1 MCKVLESITTKLTA
15 SKFFNS
21 CPIKLI
27 MLRAGVKELGGISSE
42 TVIDLV
48 IEKPSSWVGSS
59 PSESGL
65 SESNFNAINL
75 GIGDQESLLPQQ
87 NEWDQ

>member
-1 MCKVLESITTKLTA
+1 M
-15 SKFFNS
+15 
-21 CPIKLI
+21 
-27 MLRAGVKELGGISSE
+27 KELSEISSE

-48 IEKPSSWVGSS
+48 IEKPSSWVGSR

-65 SESNFNAINL
+65 SESNL

>member
-21 CPIKLI
+21 CP
-27 MLRAGVKELGGISSE
+27 MPRAGVKELGEISSE

-48 IEKPSSWVGSS
+48 IEKPSSWVYSR

-75 GIGDQESLLPQQ
+75 GIGDQESLLPLAQQ

>member
-21 CPIKLI
+21 CP
-27 MLRAGVKELGGISSE
+27 MPRAGVKELGEISSE
-42 TVIDLV
+42 TVIDWV